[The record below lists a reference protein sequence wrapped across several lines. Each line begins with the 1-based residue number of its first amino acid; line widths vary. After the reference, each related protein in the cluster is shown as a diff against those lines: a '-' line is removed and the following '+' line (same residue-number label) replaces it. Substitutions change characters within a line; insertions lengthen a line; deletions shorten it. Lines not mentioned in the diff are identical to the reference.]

1 MTNSSSAARRA
12 AYLFLTLC
20 CGALLAFAGFRI
32 YDLYGPSKISVGGI
46 PYGLPAGTTIVR
58 GDTPDLTADMAKVP
72 VQVQT
77 ELRRATELARS
88 GSYQAAYDIFDGVVV
103 LYPDLLPALLGQVTT
118 LFEMDSLTE
127 SQQDR
132 LSLLIGKLQARLPG
146 SGIAA
151 YLESRRIYQ
160 TGNTSAAL
168 ELARVASERAPAL
181 YQTRLWYGQLLLETD
196 RFLQAANEFKTV
208 VSLSSGDVPA
218 AYEMLA
224 ELYHRSG
231 QLDSCA
237 ALVEYALSQYPVN
250 VKLLL
255 LQGYMDE
262 YQGHFDSAEKIYQ
275 RILAFMPDYAPA
287 RSAAATLGEKSPP
300 GPGNGVVLSPQDRA
314 QTALNLNTKRLET
327 TDFLADKLTVVT
339 ELMTGS
345 HRKVRFPKAQSIDM
359 QIEHRATRL
368 DLDFNFHVSNRSYV
382 TIAMLTMPDDVLS
395 SKTLSSVT
403 VHWLHETYLD
413 DTLTCRMSHT
423 DDGSYLHNLT
433 NAEGVVVC
441 ELMSRWQP
449 QPEIPE
455 VSEVLNRDL

>member
-1 MTNSSSAARRA
+1 
-12 AYLFLTLC
+12 
-20 CGALLAFAGFRI
+20 
-32 YDLYGPSKISVGGI
+32 
-46 PYGLPAGTTIVR
+46 
-58 GDTPDLTADMAKVP
+58 
-72 VQVQT
+72 
-77 ELRRATELARS
+77 
-88 GSYQAAYDIFDGVVV
+88 V

-127 SQQDR
+127 NQQDR

-146 SGIAA
+146 SGVAA
-151 YLESRRIYQ
+151 YLESRKIYQ

-181 YQTRLWYGQLLLETD
+181 YQTRLWYGKLLMEGD

-224 ELYHRSG
+224 DLYHRSG

-287 RSAAATLGEKSPP
+287 REAASTLGEKSPP

-314 QTALNLNTKRLET
+314 QTALDILEPMVEKYPENLPLKEALGRAYLKGRQFDRARSQFQEIQ
-327 TDFLADKLTVVT
+327 K
-339 ELMTGS
+339 
-345 HRKVRFPKAQSIDM
+345 IDP
-359 QIEHRATRL
+359 E
-368 DLDFNFHVSNRSYV
+368 Y
-382 TIAMLTMPDDVLS
+382 PDIQQ
-395 SKTLSSVT
+395 
-403 VHWLHETYLD
+403 
-413 DTLTCRMSHT
+413 RI
-423 DDGSYLHNLT
+423 
-433 NAEGVVVC
+433 
-441 ELMSRWQP
+441 Q
-449 QPEIPE
+449 
-455 VSEVLNRDL
+455 

>member
-46 PYGLPAGTTIVR
+46 PYGLPAGTTVVR
-58 GDTPDLTADMAKVP
+58 GDTPDLSAEVTKVP

-77 ELRRATELARS
+77 ELRRATELSRA
-88 GSYQAAYDIFDGVVV
+88 GSYQAAYDIYDGVVV
-103 LYPDLLPALLGQVTT
+103 LYPDLLPALLGQVNT
-118 LFEMDSLTE
+118 LFEMGSLTDN
-127 SQQDR
+127 QQDR

-146 SGIAA
+146 SGVAA
-151 YLESRRIYQ
+151 YLESRKIYQ
-160 TGNTSAAL
+160 SGNTSAAL

-181 YQTRLWYGQLLLETD
+181 YQTRLWYGKLLMENG
-196 RFLQAANEFKTV
+196 RYLQAANEFKTV

-287 RSAAATLGEKSPP
+287 REAASTLGEKSPP
-300 GPGNGVVLSPQDRA
+300 GPGNGVVLSPQVSSSAFRNPI
-314 QTALNLNTKRLET
+314 LPVLHL
-327 TDFLADKLTVVT
+327 
-339 ELMTGS
+339 
-345 HRKVRFPKAQSIDM
+345 SIK
-359 QIEHRATRL
+359 
-368 DLDFNFHVSNRSYV
+368 
-382 TIAMLTMPDDVLS
+382 TM
-395 SKTLSSVT
+395 
-403 VHWLHETYLD
+403 
-413 DTLTCRMSHT
+413 
-423 DDGSYLHNLT
+423 
-433 NAEGVVVC
+433 A
-441 ELMSRWQP
+441 
-449 QPEIPE
+449 
-455 VSEVLNRDL
+455 